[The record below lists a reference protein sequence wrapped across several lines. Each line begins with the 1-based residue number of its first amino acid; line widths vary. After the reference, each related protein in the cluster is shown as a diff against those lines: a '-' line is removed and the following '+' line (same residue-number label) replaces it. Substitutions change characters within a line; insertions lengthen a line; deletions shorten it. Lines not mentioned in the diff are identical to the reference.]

1 MPNASAE
8 VEAIITSFV
17 ERIIA
22 TVEGQTVER
31 MQRAVL
37 VAFPRY
43 AASPMPISRAH
54 ETSPAAEPSS
64 KKPRKLNLTPKGL
77 AARKLQGKY
86 MSILRA
92 LPAAKRERVKRV
104 AHEKGVAGAIH
115 FAASLKT

>member
-22 TVEGQTVER
+22 TVESQTVQR
-31 MQRAVL
+31 VQRAVL
-37 VAFPRY
+37 VAFPRSP
-43 AASPMPISRAH
+43 ASPMPSSRAR
-54 ETSPAAEPSS
+54 ETSPAAETSA
-64 KKPRKLNLTPKGL
+64 KKTRKFNLTPKGL

-86 MSILRA
+86 MGFLRA
-92 LPAAKRERVKRV
+92 LPEAKRERVKLV
-104 AHEKGVAGAIH
+104 AREKGVAAAIQ